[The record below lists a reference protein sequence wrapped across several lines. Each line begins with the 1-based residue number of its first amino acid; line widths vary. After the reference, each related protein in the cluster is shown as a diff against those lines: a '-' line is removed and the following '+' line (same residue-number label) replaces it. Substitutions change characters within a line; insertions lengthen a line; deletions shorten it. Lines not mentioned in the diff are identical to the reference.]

1 MSGQDHSGAGPVN
14 ARIFPIP
21 PVVAGL
27 FIGAGVALNWLVP
40 LGGSALAGTGARI
53 GGGLILACALAI
65 AGLAFLEMRRHRT
78 TFHPGH
84 NAAALVT
91 GGVFQRTRN
100 PMYLSLTLVTLGLGV
115 ATANPW
121 LDPARPCPAP
131 LPAGARGEAR
141 GGLPHH
147 PLRVPVHRLPAQGP
161 PLDLAPAPARGQR

>member
-1 MSGQDHSGAGPVN
+1 MSGQDHGGAGPVN

-21 PVVAGL
+21 PVVVGL
-27 FIGAGVALNWLVP
+27 FIAAGFALNWLVP
-40 LGGSALAGTGARI
+40 LGEGALAGPEARI

-84 NAAALVT
+84 KAAALVT

-115 ATANPW
+115 VTANPW
-121 LDPARPCPAP
+121 LI
-131 LPAGARGEAR
+131 L
-141 GGLPHH
+141 
-147 PLRVPVHRLPAQGP
+147 
-161 PLDLAPAPARGQR
+161 LAPALLLYLQERVVKREEAYLTARFGSQYIAYQRTVRRWF

>member
-40 LGGSALAGTGARI
+40 LGGSAFAGTGARI
-53 GGGLILACALAI
+53 GGGLILACALAV

-84 NAAALVT
+84 KAAALVT
-91 GGVFQRTRN
+91 GGVFRRTRN
-100 PMYLSLTLVTLGLGV
+100 PMYLSLTLVTLGLGAV
-115 ATANPW
+115 TANPW
-121 LDPARPCPAP
+121 LM
-131 LPAGARGEAR
+131 L
-141 GGLPHH
+141 
-147 PLRVPVHRLPAQGP
+147 
-161 PLDLAPAPARGQR
+161 LAPALLLYLQERVIKREEAYLTARFGSRYIAYMRKVRRWI

>member
-21 PVVAGL
+21 PVVVGL
-27 FIGAGVALNWLVP
+27 FIAAGFALNWLVP
-40 LGGSALAGTGARI
+40 LGGNAPAGTEARI
-53 GGGLILACALAI
+53 GGGLVLACALAI

-84 NAAALVT
+84 KAAALVT

-121 LDPARPCPAP
+121 LI
-131 LPAGARGEAR
+131 L
-141 GGLPHH
+141 
-147 PLRVPVHRLPAQGP
+147 
-161 PLDLAPAPARGQR
+161 LAPALLLYLQERVVKREEAYLTTRFGSQYIAYQRKVRRWF

>member
-27 FIGAGVALNWLVP
+27 FIAAGFALSWLVP
-40 LGGSALAGTGARI
+40 LGGSAPAGPGARI
-53 GGGLILACALAI
+53 GGGIILACALAI

-84 NAAALVT
+84 KAAALVT

-115 ATANPW
+115 VSANPW
-121 LDPARPCPAP
+121 LI
-131 LPAGARGEAR
+131 L
-141 GGLPHH
+141 
-147 PLRVPVHRLPAQGP
+147 
-161 PLDLAPAPARGQR
+161 LAPALLLYLQERVVKREEAYLTTRFGSQYIAYLRKVRRWF